1 LRNGYLDLVF
11 LIPSKDVAQDM
22 KILLIIAL
30 SFGFGV
36 LALAGQTD
44 PTDPQLIEKLNALDR
59 SFDEAFNRNDATALA
74 ALFTEDAVL
83 VRPQGPL
90 YGRRAIEQWY
100 SGVFQKWRCSDHF
113 GQRDQYS
120 PHSIGTTGN
129 EVWCTGQFGLTIEEQ
144 KGPFIIKETGYWSSI
159 VVLDGNDWKARML
172 SYSAT
177 N

>member
-1 LRNGYLDLVF
+1 
-11 LIPSKDVAQDM
+11 M
-22 KILLIIAL
+22 KIRLVIAL
-30 SFGFGV
+30 AIGFAV
-36 LALAGQTD
+36 LALAKQTN

-59 SFDEAFNRNDATALA
+59 SFDEAFNRNDAAALA

-90 YGRRAIEQWY
+90 YGRRAIEEWY
-100 SGVFQKWRCSDHF
+100 TGVFQKWHCSDHF

-120 PHSIGTTGN
+120 PHAIGTTGS
-129 EVWCTGQFGLTIEEQ
+129 EVWCNGQFGLTIEEQ
-144 KGPFIIKETGYWSSI
+144 KGPFLIKQTGYWSSI
-159 VVLDGNDWKARML
+159 VVREGNDWKARML